1 MEPISFKDSKGRD
14 VSLTPYGDSRPSVYK
29 ILRGERKTYVGVV
42 QEKDG
47 RFFSGF
53 ERNVDDST
61 GKVEWRTP
69 HHQTQKEK
77 GFGSLQEAAQS
88 TIDYYDE
95 QRELDNENC
104 EGRQL
109 IR

>member
-1 MEPISFKDSKGRD
+1 MESIFFRDSKGRQ
-14 VSLTPYGDSRPSVYK
+14 VELKPSEIRPSAYK
-29 ILRGERKTYVGVV
+29 ILCEGKKNFGEV
-42 QEKDG
+42 QERDG

-69 HHQTQKEK
+69 HHQTQIEK
-77 GFGSLQEAAQS
+77 GFGSLQEAAQN

-104 EGRQL
+104 EGRQI